1 MLPLLPQVF
10 ALLGGLVE
18 DRAGLH
24 YRADDVDLFHDKI
37 SSRAEQMGFES
48 LLDYYYY
55 LRYDPKGPI
64 ELDALVDVLV
74 VHETY
79 FFREVDQ
86 LRALVRDLLP
96 PLAARR
102 DPVRIWCAAAATGEE
117 ALSLAMLL
125 ADADL
130 LSRCTIVAT
139 DISERALGRARRG
152 EFGGRAA
159 RALPPGDGVRWLER
173 VGEGLRVHPRI
184 SAAVEWRRVNLLDTD
199 AVAALGEFEVVLLR
213 NVLIY
218 FSDAT
223 IQRVAGQIEKQVSPD
238 GYLLVGASESLLR
251 YGTGFVCEEHG
262 GAFFYRRAQ

>member
-24 YRADDVDLFHDKI
+24 YRADDTDLFHDKV
-37 SSRAEQMGFES
+37 STRAEQVGFAS

-55 LRYDPKGPI
+55 LRYDPKGGA
-64 ELDALVDVLV
+64 ELDALIEALV

-86 LRALVRDLLP
+86 LLALVHELLP
-96 PLAARR
+96 RLLEDRGS
-102 DPVRIWCAAAATGEE
+102 VRIWCAAAATGEE
-117 ALSLAMLL
+117 PLSLAMLL

-130 LSRCTIVAT
+130 LSRCSILAT
-139 DISERALGRARRG
+139 DISTRALGRARRG
-152 EFGGRAA
+152 EFSGRST
-159 RALPPGDGVRWLER
+159 RALQSVGAGRWLER
-173 VGEGLRVHPRI
+173 SGDSVRVHPRVT
-184 SAAVEWRRVNLLDTD
+184 AAVEWGQINLLDAP
-199 AVAALGEFEVVLLR
+199 AVAALGQFEVILLR

-223 IQRVAGQIEKQVSPD
+223 VQRVTAALERSLTPG

-251 YGTGFVCEEHG
+251 YGTGFACEEHG
-262 GAFFYRRAQ
+262 GAFFYRRVA